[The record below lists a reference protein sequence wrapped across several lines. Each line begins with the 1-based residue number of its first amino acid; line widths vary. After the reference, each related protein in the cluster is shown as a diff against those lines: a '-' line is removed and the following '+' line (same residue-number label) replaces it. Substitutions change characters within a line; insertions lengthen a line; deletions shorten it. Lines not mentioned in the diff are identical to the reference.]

1 MREFLLTVLL
11 AAIICYLITPL
22 VRDLAIK
29 SGAVMQIRSRDVH
42 VKPTPRWGGLAMW
55 LSMALTLVIVNQ
67 LPLVAKSFSREAT
80 GIFLAGTFILFLG
93 LIDDRFDLDPIT
105 KFAGQALAGGI
116 LLIYGV
122 QILWLPINGITTVPA
137 NIGQLLTVLFVMVVI
152 NAINFVDG
160 LDGLATG
167 IVAICAASFFAFSY
181 LLAVINGFSRAGAPS
196 LITAVV
202 IGLCLGFLPHNFY
215 PAQIFMGDSGAMF
228 LGLMISASAITL
240 TGQVDASAITNE
252 NSGTVLLPLLLPFTV
267 LAIPLLDFAMAIIR
281 RIRAG
286 RSPFSADREHLH
298 HRIMRMGLTQQRTTV
313 VLYLWTAMFA
323 IPTAIAAFIPIPFA
337 LLAGLFIFALS
348 VIVIKRNKN
357 KVIIE
362 HNRDSVKKTVTQ
374 KDKRVR
380 KS

>member
-1 MREFLLTVLL
+1 MREYLLTVLL

-362 HNRDSVKKTVTQ
+362 HNRDSVSKTVTK

>member
-1 MREFLLTVLL
+1 MREYLVTVLL
-11 AAIICYLITPL
+11 SAIICYLITPL

-42 VKPTPRWGGLAMW
+42 DKPTPRWGGLAMW

-137 NIGQLLTVLFVMVVI
+137 NIGQILTVLFVMVVI

-196 LITAVV
+196 LITAIV

-228 LGLMISASAITL
+228 LGLLISASAITL

-267 LAIPLLDFAMAIIR
+267 LAIPLLDFVMAIIR

-323 IPTAIAAFIPIPFA
+323 IPTASAAFISIPIA
-337 LLAGLFIFALS
+337 LLAGLLIFALS
-348 VIVIKRNKN
+348 VIVIKQNKN

-362 HNRDSVKKTVTQ
+362 HNRDSLGRADAKKV
-374 KDKRVR
+374 KRVR
-380 KS
+380 K

>member
-1 MREFLLTVLL
+1 MREYLVTVLL
-11 AAIICYLITPL
+11 SAIICYLITPL

-42 VKPTPRWGGLAMW
+42 LEPTPRWGGLAMW

-67 LPLVAKSFSREAT
+67 LPLVHKSFGREAT
-80 GIFLAGTFILFLG
+80 GIFLSGTFILFLG

-122 QILWLPINGITTVPA
+122 QILWLPINGITTIPA

-167 IVAICAASFFAFSY
+167 IVAICASCFFAFSY
-181 LLAVINGFSRAGAPS
+181 LLAVINGLNRAGAPS

-228 LGLMISASAITL
+228 LGLLISASAITL
-240 TGQVDASAITNE
+240 TGQVDASAITTE
-252 NSGTVLLPLLLPFTV
+252 NTGSALLPLLLPFTV
-267 LAIPLLDFAMAIIR
+267 LAIPLLDFAMAIVR

-323 IPTAIAAFIPIPFA
+323 VPTAIAAFTPIWIA
-337 LLAGLFIFALS
+337 LLAGVFIFAFSL
-348 VIVIKRNKN
+348 IVIKRNRN
-357 KVIIE
+357 TVIIE
-362 HNRDSVKKTVTQ
+362 HNRSAKVG
-374 KDKRVR
+374 
-380 KS
+380 

>member
-1 MREFLLTVLL
+1 
-11 AAIICYLITPL
+11 
-22 VRDLAIK
+22 
-29 SGAVMQIRSRDVH
+29 
-42 VKPTPRWGGLAMW
+42 MW

-67 LPLVAKSFSREAT
+67 LPLVHKSFGREAT
-80 GIFLAGTFILFLG
+80 GIFLSGTFILFLG

-122 QILWLPINGITTVPA
+122 QILWLPINGITTIPA

-167 IVAICAASFFAFSY
+167 IVAICASCFFAFSY
-181 LLAVINGFSRAGAPS
+181 LLAVINGLNRAGAPS

-240 TGQVDASAITNE
+240 TGQVDASAITAE
-252 NSGTVLLPLLLPFTV
+252 NSGSALLPLLLPFTV
-267 LAIPLLDFAMAIIR
+267 LAIPLLDFAMAIVR
-281 RIRAG
+281 RLRAG

-323 IPTAIAAFIPIPFA
+323 VPTAIAAFIPIWIA
-337 LLAGLFIFALS
+337 LLVGAVIFALS
-348 VIVIKRNKN
+348 ILVIKRNKN
-357 KVIIE
+357 TVIIE
-362 HNRDSVKKTVTQ
+362 HNRSAKVN
-374 KDKRVR
+374 
-380 KS
+380 